1 LSGPH
6 GATDLGWPSAGIP
19 SPRRGT

>member
-6 GATDLGWPSAGIP
+6 GATDLGWLSAGIP